1 MLNYN
6 GQLLTSYSQIN
17 HQFFRK
23 ILADIHMVETIRILH
38 DKILFWEYHYFRL
51 MASLRLLRVEI
62 PNTFTM
68 DALEKEVLSFG
79 RDTSIRDDVELIAKF
94 YLVVGKKIT
103 TKISSSVDFLIE
115 WEPAD
120 SFFAKPKVEA
130 HKVDIFDEVRIIS
143 NKLSTQTNSNK
154 LVFEIAHAY
163 AEDNQLD
170 SCILINQDRFL
181 TESTRG
187 SLFLLN
193 HNQKKIFTPSE
204 ESGCRN
210 LAIRSALIQ
219 HLFKQTDYSVIQTKI
234 EQHLLKKVDEVF
246 AVSVEYGV
254 THFTNYRGS
263 YFEYRNSQSI
273 FETFTKSL
281 V

>member
-17 HQFFRK
+17 QQFFRK
-23 ILADIHMVETIRILH
+23 ILADIRMVETIRILH

-62 PNTFTM
+62 PDMFTM
-68 DALEKEVLSFG
+68 DRLEKEVLSFG

-115 WEPAD
+115 WDPAD
-120 SFFAKPKVEA
+120 SFFVKPKVEA

-204 ESGCRN
+204 ASGCRN

-263 YFEYRNSQSI
+263 YFEYRKSQSI